1 MPLSYARGEMYPWI
15 TATHNIIKG
24 GCWNILHGYGCKY
37 CFVGIKEQIRKHY
50 DGPLIL
56 HEKELEVQYKPGNYY
71 FIGSATDMWHP
82 KVFDDDIGRILSN
95 CDLWQRQ
102 CPASLEKPRFLFQ
115 SKNPGRFKKF
125 LGEIPLGST
134 LATTYETDDMKV
146 YHAMS
151 RAPSPHSRLKQMAG
165 LRIIAGDEYPLMLSI
180 EPIMKP
186 TGLEEFVDLVTQI
199 PWSLVSIG
207 ADSCEALPMEKQPS
221 AMYVTEL
228 AEALEDHGLKVIIK
242 TNCVN
247 LATNSAAE
255 FKDLWDRN
263 GWIYH
268 RKVEKPKE
276 PRQESFLI
284 F

>member
-71 FIGSATDMWHP
+71 FIGSAADMWHP
-82 KVFDDDIGRILSN
+82 KVSDDDIGRILSN

-102 CPASLEKPRFLFQ
+102 CPGSLIKPDFLFQ
-115 SKNPGRFKKF
+115 TKNPARFIKF
-125 LGEIPLGST
+125 LGEIPLDST
-134 LATTYETDDMKV
+134 LATTYETDDIEL
-146 YHAMS
+146 YEGMS
-151 RAPSPHSRLKQMAG
+151 RAPTPDRRLFEMGNIYEKS
-165 LRIIAGDEYPLMLSI
+165 GDQFNLMLSI
-180 EPIMKP
+180 EPIMK
-186 TGLEEFVDLVTQI
+186 TKDLDRFVDKIARI
-199 PWSLVSIG
+199 PWDLISIG

-221 AMYVTEL
+221 AAEVTDL
-228 AEALEDHGLKVIIK
+228 AWALEDANMKVVIK
-242 TNCVN
+242 SNCVN

-268 RKVEKPKE
+268 REEVKAKE
-276 PRQESFLI
+276 AIQESFL
-284 F
+284 